1 MRRTLITLWAVPLL
15 ALATQARANDLD
27 VSFSNCVESIGVG
40 LAPTAQAQLL
50 TPPEFVLVGALDPVT
65 PVVVRTARCRIGLPG
80 LAPHLGSIVQ
90 VGAVIVPPD
99 FTGDINNAT
108 FWYDTD
114 DLALALLLRARG
126 VRAQFVPTLT
136 YGLGNGTGPV
146 PLLVTAP
153 WPAHPPLAIEGTVVR
168 PSAPAGSFVANWWA
182 KSGNATVK
190 MQTTVPVI
198 AIGTADLTLSTP
210 EHSALARLFGSS
222 EISFPALQQFNTF
235 AAASMVVS
243 REH

>member
-1 MRRTLITLWAVPLL
+1 MRGTVIALVAVPLL
-15 ALATQARANDLD
+15 GLAAQARANDLN
-27 VSFSNCVESIGVG
+27 VAFSNCVESIGVG

-50 TPPEFVLVGALDPVT
+50 TPPEFQLVGALDPVT

-80 LAPHLGSIVQ
+80 LAPHVGSIVQ

-108 FWYDTD
+108 FWDDTD
-114 DLALALLLRARG
+114 DLALALLLRLRG
-126 VRAQFVPTLT
+126 VKAQFVPTLT
-136 YGLGNGTGPV
+136 YGLASGTGPV

-153 WPAHPPLAIEGTVVR
+153 WPAHPPLAIEGTVVP
-168 PSAPAGSFVANWWA
+168 PSAPAGSFVANWWS
-182 KSGNATVK
+182 KSGDGTVK

-210 EHSALARLFGSS
+210 EHSALARLFGSA
-222 EISFPALQQFNTF
+222 EVSFPALQQFNTF
-235 AAASMVVS
+235 AAAGMVVS
-243 REH
+243 R